1 MMTVK
6 RRAQSYLYKRSS
18 TLIIFVYLLCK
29 LDYISSLILTGSKDA
44 YARYPKWAQT
54 FENQLSFE
62 FKTKSENA
70 LLLYTD
76 DGGIQGNFYCIT
88 IVNGH
93 IQLDFRLGDE
103 QDTMLSRPVHT
114 LRLEGVRISDGNWH
128 RFILFQAWENI
139 KLQVDDVV
147 EFKII
152 TQRSFVF
159 GNLRTNSDVF
169 VGGIPKDIHLLA
181 TMSSPLRR
189 HTKKFA
195 GSMKNLVYRLYPQ
208 GVSSPQLIDSFGTR
222 LTDDDYC
229 MESVNPVQ
237 FCRNDG
243 RCYSTNDGP
252 KCECPSDFE
261 GRQCE
266 KAKPSSELS
275 FYGNEWIGYDVSN
288 SSSASILSRSENVSF
303 QFKTKHQNGLLFV
316 AGDRQN
322 YVQLVLERGILIAA
336 SKLFG
341 SDKRIIRQRFSQGL
355 KPVRYDDGKWHS
367 VYLHRSL
374 QMTGTKYTSLIMR
387 FTVDGNTDEVKQF
400 ASQTEWLGNSF
411 AYVGGSAV
419 GKAYVPPY
427 NYMFKGC
434 MKQIKYEADVQSLD
448 IIDLADQGFGK
459 SVIRTGGDLAFSCQ
473 ESANTLPDVLSFAHT
488 GQSYIT
494 LPKWNSLSSGS
505 LGFQFRTTSTD
516 GLILYHGVKD
526 VPLNGSSDY
535 IAFELSDGH
544 LFMVL
549 DLGSGYVRL
558 QTTSKRVNEGSV
570 WHSVTLERVG
580 RQGSV
585 TVDTIKTDFSTPGV
599 SANLIIDEPIYL
611 GAFPWTPTYNSA
623 WNYSS
628 ILPLP
633 STIWSGH
640 LRQGYVG
647 CLKNLRINGIN
658 TQIGAA
664 FLNTPSR
671 NTTGQQTHVDGIA
684 LGCTSTST
692 ATSASAEA
700 IDYCATSPCKN
711 FGRCQNGFK
720 TFECDCSLT
729 IYDGPLCDIALP
741 PISLSILQ
749 DQQPLFRLETPT
761 YSQAEMLDIK
771 FRTKDEDILLLD
783 TKAEGSPDRWLLFM
797 HHGEL
802 MLALHFANGAKH
814 TFTWGGRTLND
825 NHWHT
830 ARVKRRGTKLLLYL
844 DGKWEH
850 SHFLPESD
858 MSLLIH
864 DIAPGQAFQQILDVN
879 VNPPLEL
886 FTERLKPSGDL
897 LKLTFNQ
904 YDVLEKVRADNND
917 ITVPFEHTTIS
928 SKARKVKQN
937 SVNFET
943 EKGFAQFYA
952 NFQNN
957 NDFKLAV
964 KFKTITTN
972 GLILALVN
980 NETTPIGEHN
990 ILLSVEMIRGR
1001 LRYRFGQTT
1010 LVFPESNKRLNDMKW
1025 HSVHI
1030 EKDAIDM
1037 TSHKILLDEEEIKIK
1052 SSAYDFSGFN
1062 GWILIG
1068 GFPESFIPAKHD
1080 LATVSGFRGC
1090 FSGLKIAQTQHDIFS
1105 DNIAS
1110 KDLIKGCQGPD
1121 VRCAPRLCQNEGQ
1134 CHQGWRGVRCD
1145 CTETAHSGRYCE
1157 KPATSYEF
1165 NGQANVIYYEYA
1177 GVQPNTVQ
1185 DNVVLAFRTQ
1195 SSNGVLLS
1203 VQCAVDGDY
1212 MTLFLGGGYVQ
1223 VRYNLGSKDH
1233 HVGYFDT
1240 LVNDGREHLVKMKR
1254 NRSTVT
1260 FVLDEMKPILYE
1272 SNVLGKSELFTL
1284 NSQKYITVGAS
1295 FNLLHSAQ
1303 VVVLRRKRS
1312 DHLTY
1317 DEFAGE
1323 IFGVS
1328 FNGIQVLEL
1337 FAQGWF

>member
-1 MMTVK
+1 MHMPAPFI
-6 RRAQSYLYKRSS
+6 RRVC
-18 TLIIFVYLLCK
+18 F
-29 LDYISSLILTGSKDA
+29 
-44 YARYPKWAQT
+44 RYPKWAQT

-62 FKTKSENA
+62 FKTRSENA

-76 DGGIQGNFYCIT
+76 DGGVQGNFYCLT
-88 IVNGH
+88 IVDGH

-114 LRLEGVRISDGNWH
+114 LRLGAIRVADGNWH

-139 KLQVDDVV
+139 KLQVDDAV
-147 EFKII
+147 EFKIL

-169 VGGIPKDIHLLA
+169 IGGIPKDIHLLS

-189 HTKKFA
+189 HTKKYA
-195 GSMKNLVYRLYPQ
+195 GSLKNLVYRLYPQ

-229 MESVNPVQ
+229 MESANPVQ
-237 FCRNDG
+237 FCKNSG
-243 RCYSTNDGP
+243 SCYSTNDGP

-266 KAKPSSELS
+266 KPKPSSELS

-288 SSSASILSRSENVSF
+288 SSSASVLSRSENVSL
-303 QFKTKHQNGLLFV
+303 QFKTKNQNGLLFV

-322 YVQLVLERGILIAA
+322 FVQLVLERGVLIAA

-355 KPVRYDDGKWHS
+355 KPVRYDDGKWHT
-367 VYLHRSL
+367 VFLHRNL
-374 QMTGTKYTSLIMR
+374 HMMR
-387 FTVDGNTDEVKQF
+387 LTVDGNTDEVKQF

-411 AYVGGSAV
+411 AYVGGAAI

-473 ESANTLPDVLSFAHT
+473 ESANALPDVLSFSST
-488 GQSYIT
+488 GQSFIT
-494 LPKWNSLSSGS
+494 LPKWNSLSS
-505 LGFQFRTTSTD
+505 FQFRTTASD

-549 DLGSGYVRL
+549 DLGSGYIRL

-570 WHSVTLERVG
+570 WHSVSLERVG

-585 TVDTIKTDFSTPGV
+585 IVDTIKTDFSTPGV
-599 SANLIIDEPIYL
+599 SANLIIEEPIYL
-611 GAFPWTPTYNSA
+611 GAFPWPPTSNSA

-664 FLNTPSR
+664 FLSTPSR
-671 NTTGQQTHVDGIA
+671 NTTGQQTPVDGIS
-684 LGCTSTST
+684 LGCTSTSSHS
-692 ATSASAEA
+692 SASAEA
-700 IDYCATSPCKN
+700 IDYCADSPCKN
-711 FGRCQNGFK
+711 FGRCVNSFK
-720 TFECDCSLT
+720 AFECDCSLT
-729 IYDGPLCDIALP
+729 VFDGPTCEKALP
-741 PISLSILQ
+741 PISLALLQ

-761 YSQAEMLDIK
+761 SSQAEMLEIK
-771 FRTKDEDILLLD
+771 FRTTDEDLVLLD
-783 TKAEGSPDRWLLFM
+783 TRAEGGPDRWLLFL
-797 HHGEL
+797 HNGEL
-802 MLALHFANGAKH
+802 MLALHFGSGAKH
-814 TFTWGGRTLND
+814 TFSWSGKQLND

-830 ARVKRRGTKLLLYL
+830 ARVKRRGVKLLLFL

-850 SHFLPESD
+850 SHFLPEND
-858 MSLLIH
+858 MSLVIH
-864 DIAPGQAFQQILDVN
+864 DVAPGQALRQVIDVN

-886 FTERLKPSGDL
+886 FTEKQKPSGDI

-904 YDVLEKVRADNND
+904 YDILDKIRTDNAD
-917 ITVPFEHTTIS
+917 IAPPMSYTTIS
-928 SKARKVKQN
+928 PNKGRLKQN
-937 SVNFET
+937 AISFET
-943 EKGFAQFYA
+943 EKGFAQFNA
-952 NFQNN
+952 NFRTNA
-957 NDFKLAV
+957 DFKLSI
-964 KFKTITTN
+964 KFKTIAHN
-972 GLILALVN
+972 GLLLALVN
-980 NETTPIGEHN
+980 NETTKIGEHN

-1010 LVFPESNKRLNDMKW
+1010 VLLPAGDKKMNDMKW
-1025 HSVHI
+1025 HTISI
-1030 EKDAIDM
+1030 EEDSTEM
-1037 TSHKILLDEEEIKIK
+1037 TSHRILLDNEEIKIK
-1052 SSAYDFSGFN
+1052 STPYDFSGFN
-1062 GWILIG
+1062 GWVLVG
-1068 GFPESFIPAKHD
+1068 GFPENFMPAKPHG
-1080 LATVSGFRGC
+1080 LATVSGFKGC
-1090 FSGLKIAQTQHDIFS
+1090 FSLLKIAEQQLSLLS
-1105 DNIAS
+1105 DNVSS
-1110 KDLIKGCQGPD
+1110 KDLSKGCQGPD
-1121 VRCAPRLCQNEGQ
+1121 VRCAPGLCQNNGQ

-1145 CTETAHSGRYCE
+1145 CSQTAHSGRYCE

-1165 NGQANVIYYEYA
+1165 DGKETTIYYEYV
-1177 GVQPNTVQ
+1177 GPQPNTIN
-1185 DNVVLAFRTQ
+1185 DELVLAFRTQ
-1195 SSNGVLLS
+1195 SSNGVLFG
-1203 VQCAVDGDY
+1203 VQCSVDGDY
-1212 MTLFLGGGYVQ
+1212 LTVFVGGGYVQ

-1240 LVNDGREHLVKMKR
+1240 LVNDGREHLLKL
-1254 NRSTVT
+1254 NRVRSNLTL
-1260 FVLDEMKPILYE
+1260 VLDELPAVNYQ
-1272 SNVLGKSELFTL
+1272 SNGKSELFTL
-1284 NSQKYITVGAS
+1284 NSQKYLTVGAA

-1303 VVVLRRKRS
+1303 VVTLRRKRS
-1312 DHLTY
+1312 DLITY
-1317 DEFAGE
+1317 DEFTGE
-1323 IFGVS
+1323 IFGVT
-1328 FNGIQVLEL
+1328 FNGIQVLEM
-1337 FAQGWF
+1337 FAQGRLATFTNKISRPPRKVT